1 MANWITLSRFP
12 LLIAIMA
19 LLYVPSPGLRLT
31 TVGLLVVLIL
41 LDTMDGVVAR
51 ARHEESLL
59 GSLLDIMVD
68 RVVELAL
75 WVCFAHLGL
84 IPVAIPIIY
93 IFRGTI
99 VDSLRNVHVGQG
111 TAPFKMMRT
120 PIGRWLV
127 GSPFMRTS
135 YAVSKL
141 LSFAGLAL
149 TNALAAYEAQGSVSA
164 AQVQISLTAAN
175 ILAWISVLFC
185 LVRGLPV
192 ILEALPAAI
201 QGEIE
206 R

>member
-12 LLIAIMA
+12 LLIAIIA
-19 LLYVPSPGLRLT
+19 LFYVPSPGLRLA

-59 GSLLDIMVD
+59 GSLLDIMAD
-68 RVVELAL
+68 RVVELVL
-75 WVCFAHLGL
+75 WVCYAHLGL

-93 IFRGTI
+93 IFRGTV
-99 VDSLRNVHVGQG
+99 VDSLRSVHVGQG

-120 PIGRWLV
+120 PIGQWLV

-149 TNALAAYEAQGSVSA
+149 TNALAAYATRGRIGPEH
-164 AQVQISLTAAN
+164 VQTSLVVAN
-175 ILAWISVLFC
+175 ILAWISVVFC

-192 ILEALPAAI
+192 ILETLQAVAA
-201 QGEIE
+201 EKAA